1 MFKYDKSNLNSG
13 GNMSNFKKK
22 VSDLLFKAKTY
33 WKKPQPGYQ
42 VSIKEF
48 VAFAIGAGGPS
59 FMSVLV
65 SFTTIATS
73 VNIMVSYFGLT
84 TGLAWILGIFGSAI
98 ALIRA
103 PILSLIID
111 NSKSKRGKFKPFLLL
126 STIGAAVCFCLIPFT
141 PSVFTTRTAFSFEMF
156 AIPILNIEQDTVNV
170 TVGVIAVFTLNQI
183 GLFFHTLMT
192 QCVTGIEQNITVVA
206 QERANIQAFKGLICN
221 IPGSLV
227 NMLIPVLAG
236 AFFTSGTDASSSGYN
251 NINLYRWVFPFCAV
265 GSIILI
271 MFMVRGTQ
279 ERAVVSKQKHLK
291 SNLGKNIWQLTKNKY
306 FWIINIFNVAIGIR
320 ALANITSWLQQY
332 TYESGLG
339 KTLIGLYCTTL
350 LMNVLVIGMVTGPLF
365 IKKFGKKKVL
375 LVTSIMY
382 SGAIGLQ
389 FLAYNRPIIILLT
402 QLLQNIASG
411 YAYAAI
417 IMVSDVLDY
426 HQYKTGNRVEGTWQN
441 YSSVI
446 MTVLGIFTSLLS
458 PIFLQFAGVKFSD
471 FLPDKL
477 QDETMRYE
485 IYKYQTLL
493 ALIASVFCVLPIL
506 FYDLSEKK
514 HAEIIKALY
523 IRAAIDNYIDHELED
538 KDVLSLKEAMDY
550 YEETKSPLIGKE
562 LERENAKEIVNE
574 ILSRYDEVKASVD
587 AKIRSEA
594 ISDFVRDCE
603 LAFKRTDNLVSIA
616 RKNAQKKNVP
626 FDEDGTKARL
636 LSQQRVLTYL
646 YDGDVLMYPDMQSII
661 NDTEKAFDTYENSIK
676 AEAEEM
682 FEENVKSEEAKLLK
696 KMAEAK
702 LKAEKKG
709 KPFSESE
716 FTDKFV
722 KNSRYLKKSD
732 KYKH

>member
-1 MFKYDKSNLNSG
+1 
-13 GNMSNFKKK
+13 MSNIKKSI
-22 VSDLLFKAKTY
+22 SDLLFKAKTY

-48 VAFAIGAGGPS
+48 VSFAIGAGGPS
-59 FMSVLV
+59 FLSVLV
-65 SFTTIATS
+65 TFTTIATS

-98 ALIRA
+98 ALVRA

-111 NSKSKRGKFKPFLLL
+111 NNKSKRGKFKPFLLW
-126 STIGAAVCFCLIPFT
+126 STIGAAICFCLIPFT
-141 PSVFTTRTAFSFEMF
+141 PHEFTMRTAFSFEMM
-156 AIPILNIEQDTVNV
+156 AIPILNIEKDTIEVSI
-170 TVGVIAVFTLNQI
+170 GVIVVFALNQV

-227 NMLIPVLAG
+227 NMFIPVLAG

-265 GSIILI
+265 GAVILI

-279 ERAVVSKQKHLK
+279 ERAVVSKQKHVK

-306 FWIINIFNVAIGIR
+306 FWIINIFNVALGIR
-320 ALANITSWLQQY
+320 ALANITTWLQQY

-339 KTLIGLYCTTL
+339 KTLVGLYCTTL
-350 LMNVLVIGMVTGPLF
+350 LMNVLVIGMVTGPMF
-365 IKKFGKKKVL
+365 IKKFGKRNVL

-382 SGAIGLQ
+382 TAAIGCQL
-389 FLAYNRPIIILLT
+389 LAYNKPLVILFT
-402 QLLQNIASG
+402 QLLQNVASG

-446 MTVLGIFTSLLS
+446 MTVLGVFTSLLS

-477 QDETMRYE
+477 QDEAMRYE

-493 ALIASVFCVLPIL
+493 ALIASVFCIIPVI

-523 IRAAIDNYIDHELED
+523 VRAAIQNYRDGELED
-538 KDVLSLKEAMDY
+538 KDVLYLKEAVDY
-550 YEETKSPLIGKE
+550 YNETSSPIIGKE
-562 LERENAKEIVNE
+562 METEDAKRTVDE
-574 ILSRYDEVKASVD
+574 ILSKYDEVKASVD

-594 ISDFVRDCE
+594 IADFVRDCE
-603 LAFKRTDNLVSIA
+603 LAFKRADNLFSTA
-616 RKNAQKKNVP
+616 REKAQKKNMP
-626 FDEDGTKARL
+626 FDQDGVGRSI
-636 LSQQRVLTYL
+636 LSQQRVISYL
-646 YDGDVLMYPDMQSII
+646 YDGDVLLYPDMQSII
-661 NDTEKAFDTYENSIK
+661 NDTEKAFDVYESSVK
-676 AEAEEM
+676 REAEKR
-682 FEENVKSEEAKLLK
+682 FEENVNSEEMKMLK
-696 KMAEAK
+696 KMASEK
-702 LKAEKKG
+702 SKAERKN

-716 FTDKFV
+716 FTEKFV
-722 KNSRYLKKSD
+722 KNSKYLKNSE
-732 KYKH
+732 KYKQ